1 MRQQPVTD
9 PGPERPD
16 DLLTV
21 RADVVEAWIA
31 EHGSAEVQTIFHEWA
46 VVRLQ
51 LFCEATM
58 MRTYQRTGMD
68 QTGGRFVGVH
78 ERCSRRLARDRD
90 RARRSCDRRVAT
102 VGEDDTTHPE
112 PDFVAEPTA
121 SIEGLGSP
129 HGLVTSAVRRGSI
142 RRRDQ
147 PSPGRDAE
155 PRTPGRA
162 LAIRAHRSRHRRRG
176 RRACC
181 GSQVGAPRRR
191 CPSSRACRSRAR
203 SA

>member
-1 MRQQPVTD
+1 MLAMTRSVMEIVHAPRPVTD
-9 PGPERPD
+9 PGPEDPD

-78 ERCSRRLARDRD
+78 ERCSRRLA
-90 RARRSCDRRVAT
+90 
-102 VGEDDTTHPE
+102 
-112 PDFVAEPTA
+112 
-121 SIEGLGSP
+121 
-129 HGLVTSAVRRGSI
+129 
-142 RRRDQ
+142 
-147 PSPGRDAE
+147 
-155 PRTPGRA
+155 
-162 LAIRAHRSRHRRRG
+162 
-176 RRACC
+176 
-181 GSQVGAPRRR
+181 
-191 CPSSRACRSRAR
+191 
-203 SA
+203 